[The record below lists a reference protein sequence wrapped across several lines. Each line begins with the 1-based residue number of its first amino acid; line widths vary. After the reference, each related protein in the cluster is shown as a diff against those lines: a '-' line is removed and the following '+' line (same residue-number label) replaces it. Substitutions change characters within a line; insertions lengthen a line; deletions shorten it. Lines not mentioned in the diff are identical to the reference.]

1 MEVPKNAAQVE
12 DEEKEIEQK
21 MIKIIS
27 MMPKEVQNRFKV
39 LKVLSDKRSRLADQ
53 FEEEIKSLD
62 AQIAA
67 KKKPLYEQ
75 RKKIIAG
82 EVTDFS
88 SFTTTFDNTH
98 KKLVEECGKIVTK
111 PPAEPQ
117 AQNEAS
123 SQPTDPNEIKPVDVE
138 HLKTVKGIPDF
149 WFKSIKNNQMISELV
164 KEKDEEIL
172 KHVNNVEAERLEN
185 PKALLVRFFFSTN
198 EFFTNDSLS
207 LKIFYRGDQDDVE
220 KIEGTVINWNEGK
233 DPTKKKIKKKQKNK
247 KTNETR
253 TIVKTVD
260 AESFFNCFASRQ
272 APDENSNLES
282 DEENTLQDQID
293 MAMNLAEDVEDVLIP
308 DALEYYLALNDD
320 LYDSEGEGDDD
331 DEAGG
336 SGGDSDD
343 DDTNEGSKKK
353 QTKTKGKGGEKK
365 GGDAAQQQECK
376 QQ

>member
-1 MEVPKNAAQVE
+1 MEAPKNAISLD

-82 EVTDFS
+82 EVTDFA
-88 SFTTTFDNTH
+88 SFTTTFDATH
-98 KKLVEECGKIVTK
+98 KKLVEECAKIVTK
-111 PPAEPQ
+111 PAEPQ
-117 AQNEAS
+117 AETEAT
-123 SQPTDPNEIKPVDVE
+123 SQPTESKEVKPVDVE
-138 HLKTVKGIPDF
+138 HLKNVKGVPDF
-149 WFKSIKNNQMISELV
+149 WFTSIKNNQMIYELV

-172 KHVNNVEAERLEN
+172 KHLKDVEAERLEN
-185 PKALLVRFFFSTN
+185 PKALAVRFHFNSN
-198 EFFTNDSLS
+198 EFFTNDVLS
-207 LKIFYRGDQDDVE
+207 LKIFYRGDQDDVD
-220 KIEGTVINWNEGK
+220 KIEGTVINWNEAK

-260 AESFFNCFASRQ
+260 AESFFNCFANRQ
-272 APDENSNLES
+272 APDENTNLES

-308 DALEYYLALNDD
+308 DALEYYLGLNDD
-320 LYDSEGEGDDD
+320 LYDSEGDDHDD
-331 DEAGG
+331 DEEGG
-336 SGGDSDD
+336 SGGDSDEED
-343 DDTNEGSKKK
+343 ADEGSKKK
-353 QTKTKGKGGEKK
+353 QTKGKGKAAEKK
-365 GGDAAQQQECK
+365 GGEAAQQQECK
-376 QQ
+376 QQW